1 VDPTGA
7 GDVFAAALFIGLWS
21 AMPAER
27 AARLA
32 AAAAAI
38 SIESPGTEGIQT
50 LEEANARLSS

>member
-1 VDPTGA
+1 
-7 GDVFAAALFIGLWS
+7 
-21 AMPAER
+21 MPAER

-38 SIESPGTEGIQT
+38 SIESPGTEGIPT